1 MITEGLI
8 NIFFG
13 IVSGFFTLLPEV
25 SWSVDTSAF
34 EYFLSILKVAGYVF
48 PWGTVVAIALIVF
61 SISIFRIVISFIKTI
76 WDLLPIV

>member
-13 IVSGFFTLLPEV
+13 IVSGIFTLLPEV

-48 PWGTVVAIALIVF
+48 PWSTVVAIALIVF
-61 SISIFRIVISFIKTI
+61 SISIFRIVISFVKTI